1 MVGIGS
7 LITVPEIQNTRNY
20 AYEGM
25 GGGGGGVGGTGEGL
39 PWGRVWLGLICCRV

>member
-25 GGGGGGVGGTGEGL
+25 GGGGWRDKEGL
-39 PWGRVWLGLICCRV
+39 PWGWVWLGLICCRV